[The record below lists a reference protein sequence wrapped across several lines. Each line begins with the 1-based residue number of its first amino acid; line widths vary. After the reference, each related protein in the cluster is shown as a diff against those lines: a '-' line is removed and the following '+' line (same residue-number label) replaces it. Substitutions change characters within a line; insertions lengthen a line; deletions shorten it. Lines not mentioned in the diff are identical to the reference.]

1 MKKLFLALALVASL
15 QVAQAQ
21 VKSDADIQKAIDKA
35 LAAANDAKK
44 GAKPATWMKL
54 GQAYMNAY
62 NNPTANITPGID
74 KATFNLMAG
83 QKLPAP
89 EQVIIGDR
97 PYEKYVLPNVNVYFN
112 QIGQLE
118 ITEVTHPS
126 IEGDALGK
134 AFEAYKAAYE
144 RGAKPK
150 DVAEAFKNIVSKYY
164 SDAFNAYMFGDMAKA
179 TTLFGN
185 AAEVSLTEPSA
196 QIDTNSVYNAAFTAA
211 AVKDYARARTYYNK
225 CLDMGYTND
234 GNVFAA
240 LSDCALADKDTLG
253 AKRYLVDGL
262 KMYPDNNYILTDLIN
277 LYLKINEDP
286 AKIVELLDE
295 AKKQMPDNPSLYYV
309 EGNIYRDLK
318 RNDDALAAY
327 RKACEVDA
335 KFAEGYFGEGIVW
348 MNKAVEIND
357 EAAALPLNEYKKYD
371 ELMVKVYDCFKNAIA
386 PLEKCYELAANPDL
400 KVLAA
405 DNLKRVY
412 YNLRNQGADYKAGYE
427 KYLAIVGE

>member
-1 MKKLFLALALVASL
+1 MKKVFLALALVASL

-21 VKSDADIQKAIDKA
+21 VKSDADIQKAIEKA
-35 LAAANDAKK
+35 AAAANDAKK
-44 GAKPATWMKL
+44 GAKPAPWMKL

-62 NNPTANITPGID
+62 DNPTANITPGID
-74 KATFNLMAG
+74 KATFNLMSG
-83 QKLPAP
+83 QKLANP
-89 EQVIIGDR
+89 EIVTINGRQF
-97 PYEKYVLPNVNVYFN
+97 EKYALPAVNIYFN
-112 QIGQLE
+112 EAGQLE

-126 IEGDALGK
+126 YDGDALGK

-144 RGAKPK
+144 RGAKAK
-150 DVAEAFKNIVSKYY
+150 DVAEAFKQIVSKYY
-164 SDAFNAYMFGDMAKA
+164 GDAFNAYMFGDMAKA
-179 TTLFGN
+179 TVFFGN
-185 AAEVSLTEPSA
+185 AAEVSMTEPST

-211 AVKDYARARTYYNK
+211 AIKDYARAREYYNK

-240 LSDCALADKDTLG
+240 LSDCSLADKDTLG

-286 AKIVELLDE
+286 TKIVELLDE

-309 EGNIYRDLK
+309 EGNILRDLNK
-318 RNDDALAAY
+318 HDDAMAAY
-327 RKACEVDA
+327 RKATEVDP

-348 MNKAVEIND
+348 MNKAVDINE

-371 ELMVKVYDCFKNAIA
+371 ELVAKVYDCFKQAIA
-386 PLEKCYELAANPDL
+386 PLEKCYELTSNPDL
-400 KVLAA
+400 KLLAA

-412 YNLRNQGADYKAGYE
+412 YNLRSQGAEYKEGYE